1 MARGGRDPRDPG
13 LSPFKAGL
21 LAAVV
26 ILVFSFF
33 GFSRY
38 NPFSDPY
45 KLEATFESANNL
57 QPKSP
62 VRIAGVDVG
71 KVTKVEPL
79 EDGSGA
85 ARVEMEIE
93 RKGLPIHEDAQLKI
107 RPRIFLE
114 GNFFID
120 LQPGTPGAD
129 ELEDGEEIPI
139 QQTATPVQFGSLLE
153 SLQRDTRSD
162 LQTFFKEYAQEGLG
176 HGGAKAYNR
185 MLTNAPEALRNA
197 AIANEASLGQQ
208 PHDLSKLL
216 RGQQRL
222 FKELASNPEVLKDLV
237 VNLNLTAE
245 AFGRNDAALQ
255 ATVPAL
261 RDVLRE
267 GTPAL
272 ASLNDALPTLRVF
285 SREALPGTKSSGP
298 TIDASL
304 PFIRQARLLVR
315 RQELRGLAADLRK
328 AIPDLAKVNR
338 ESIPLLDQQR
348 ALSACTSEV
357 LVPFARTPINDPDFA
372 DTDPDASGQPFYK
385 QSGRGLVGLSGESR
399 ITDANTPFF
408 HVQFSSGPAN
418 LLVYNEGGEQTFA
431 AVSRPPEGVRPIRP
445 DKRPVFR
452 PGTPCETQEPP
463 DLNAAG
469 GPPDQMFTSTGDLI
483 PGVIPPGLLP
493 PLPKRLGAASLDAQ
507 IQFEWVQEFSRRK
520 AAGLATP
527 DPLAYSVETFP
538 HALAQAGLAT
548 TPRGKIYKKGDAAAR
563 AKAMAAEAKLPY
575 EQAEAKR

>member
-1 MARGGRDPRDPG
+1 MARGRGRDPRDPG
-13 LSPFKAGL
+13 MTPLKAGL
-21 LAAVV
+21 LAAIV
-26 ILVFSFF
+26 ILVFSYF
-33 GFSRY
+33 GFSRS

-57 QPKSP
+57 QAKSP

-71 KVTKVEPL
+71 KVVKVEPL
-79 EDGSGA
+79 ENGSGA
-85 ARVEMEIE
+85 AKVTMEIE
-93 RKGLPIHEDAQLKI
+93 RKGLPIHEDAELKI

-114 GNFFID
+114 GNFFVD
-120 LQPGTPGAD
+120 LQPGTPSSD
-129 ELEDGEEIPI
+129 VLDDGESIPI
-139 QQTATPVQFGSLLE
+139 QQTATPVQFSQLLE
-153 SLQRDTRSD
+153 TLQRDTRSD

-176 HGGAKAYNR
+176 NGGAKAYNK

-197 AIANEASLGQQ
+197 SIANEATLGQR

-237 VNLNLTAE
+237 VNLNLTVE

-261 RDVLRE
+261 RDVLKV
-267 GTPAL
+267 GQPAL
-272 ASLNDALPTLRVF
+272 VSLNNALPSLRLF
-285 SREALPGTKSSGP
+285 AREALPGTRSSGP

-315 RQELRGLAADLRK
+315 RQELRGLAKDLRS

-338 ESIPLLDQQR
+338 ETIPLLDQNR
-348 ALSACTSEV
+348 ALSACTSKV
-357 LVPFARTPINDPDFA
+357 LVPFARTPIPDPDFKGG
-372 DTDPDASGQPFYK
+372 DPDASDQPFYK

-418 LLVYNEGGEQTFA
+418 ILVYNEGGNQAFA
-431 AVSRPPEGVRPIRP
+431 LASNPPEGVRPIRP
-445 DKRPVFR
+445 NSRPVFR
-452 PGTPCETQEPP
+452 PGTPCETQDPP

-469 GPPDQMFTSTGDLI
+469 GPPDQMYTSSGDVL

-493 PLPKRLGAASLDAQ
+493 PLPKQLAAAPKAQ
-507 IQFEWVQEFSRRK
+507 QLQFEWVQEFTRRQ
-520 AAGLATP
+520 AAGMSTP
-527 DPLAYSVETFP
+527 DPLAFSVKTYP

-563 AKAMAAEAKLPY
+563 AKALEAEAKMPG
-575 EQAEAKR
+575 AEKP

>member
-1 MARGGRDPRDPG
+1 MARGRGRDPRDPG
-13 LSPFKAGL
+13 MSPLKAGL
-21 LAAVV
+21 LAGII
-26 ILVFSFF
+26 ILVFCYF
-33 GFSRY
+33 GFSRS

-45 KLEATFESANNL
+45 KLEAVFETANNI

-71 KVTKVEPL
+71 KVTKIEPL
-79 EDGSGA
+79 ENGSGA
-85 ARVEMEIE
+85 AKVTMQID
-93 RKGLPIHEDAQLKI
+93 RKGLPIHEDAELKI

-114 GNFFID
+114 GNFFVD
-120 LQPGTPGAD
+120 LQPGSPSAD
-129 ELEDGEEIPI
+129 VLDDGEEIPI
-139 QQTATPVQFGSLLE
+139 QQTATPVQFSQLLE
-153 SLQRDTRSD
+153 TLQRDTRSD
-162 LQTFFKEYAQEGLG
+162 LQTFFHEYATEGLG
-176 HGGAKAYNR
+176 NGGAKAYNK

-197 AIANEASLGQQ
+197 SIANEATLGQQ

-237 VNLNLTAE
+237 VNLNLTVE
-245 AFGRNDAALQ
+245 ALGRNDAALQ

-261 RDVLRE
+261 RDVLKV
-267 GTPAL
+267 GQPAL
-272 ASLNDALPTLRVF
+272 VSLNNALPMLRLF
-285 SREALPGTKSSGP
+285 SREALPGTRSSGP

-315 RQELRGLAADLRK
+315 RQELRGLAKDLRS

-338 ESIPLLDQQR
+338 ETIPLLDQNR

-372 DTDPDASGQPFYK
+372 AADPDASGQPFYK
-385 QSGRGLVGLSGESR
+385 QSARGLVGLSGESR

-418 LLVYNEGGEQTFA
+418 VLVYNEGGNQAFA
-431 AVSRPPEGVRPIRP
+431 LASRPPEGVRPIRP
-445 DKRPVFR
+445 NSRPVFR

-469 GPPDQMFTSTGDLI
+469 GPPDQMYTSTGDVI
-483 PGVIPPGLLP
+483 PSVIPPGLLP
-493 PLPKRLGAASLDAQ
+493 PLPKQLAAAPTNQQ
-507 IQFEWVQEFSRRK
+507 IQFEWVQEFTRRQ
-520 AAGLATP
+520 AAGLNTP
-527 DPLAYSVETFP
+527 DPLAFSVKGYP
-538 HALAQAGLAT
+538 HALAVAGLAT

-563 AKAMAAEAKLPY
+563 AKALEAEAKMPG
-575 EQAEAKR
+575 AEKP